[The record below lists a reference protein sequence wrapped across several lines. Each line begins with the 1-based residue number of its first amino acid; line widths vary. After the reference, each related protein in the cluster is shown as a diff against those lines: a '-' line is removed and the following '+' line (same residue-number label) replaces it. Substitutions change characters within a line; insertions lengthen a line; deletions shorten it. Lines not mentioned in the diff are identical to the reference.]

1 MKQFDNPK
9 KTANEMINIISP
21 LFNAGMTVKI
31 STSVQI
37 SLKSDEDVN
46 KYLSDVL
53 EFLVKEYKTKNI

>member
-1 MKQFDNPK
+1 MNKFDNPK

-21 LFNAGMTVKI
+21 LFNTGKSVKI
-31 STSVQI
+31 ATSIQI

-53 EFLVKEYKTKNI
+53 EFLVKEYKTKKT

>member
-53 EFLVKEYKTKNI
+53 EFLVKEYKTKSV

>member
-53 EFLVKEYKTKNI
+53 EFLVKEYKTKSI

>member
-21 LFNAGMTVKI
+21 LFNTGKSVKI
-31 STSVQI
+31 ATSIQI

-46 KYLSDVL
+46 EYLSNVL
-53 EFLVKEYKTKNI
+53 EFLVKEYKTKKT

>member
-21 LFNAGMTVKI
+21 LFNAGKTVKLGI
-31 STSVQI
+31 GIQI
-37 SLKSDEDVN
+37 DIKSDKEIN